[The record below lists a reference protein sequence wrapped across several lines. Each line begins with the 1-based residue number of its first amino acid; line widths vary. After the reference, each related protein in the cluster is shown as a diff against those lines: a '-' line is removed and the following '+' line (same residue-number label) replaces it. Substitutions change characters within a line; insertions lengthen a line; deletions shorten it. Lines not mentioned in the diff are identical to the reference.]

1 MEYVIITDATCD
13 LSPELLNTHG
23 IEIIPMD
30 YIVADETYTWDGA
43 HKDRALLHSFYE
55 HLRKDKS
62 PTSTSQ
68 IPPNRYYDAFEPH
81 VKEGRGIIYIALS
94 SGVSNT
100 CESAMAAVNMLKES
114 YEDISIAVIDSLSGS
129 FGEGLL
135 VEAALKNKSAGMGFE
150 DNVSW
155 LREHVMNVRTFVK
168 LEDLMFLSR
177 GGRLSKT
184 SAVIGTALN
193 IKPIMF
199 FDSEGKASMAAKKH
213 GIKLALADITE
224 RFEKTFDPSISDTVY
239 IVDTDNQ
246 KEADMLETLLK
257 NAHTALNIV
266 KAEINPIVGSLLGPD
281 VSGLVYFGTRKDIQT

>member
-43 HKDRALLHSFYE
+43 HKDRTLLHSFYE

-155 LREHVMNVRTFVK
+155 LREHVMNVRTFPGVTVSTASTPS
-168 LEDLMFLSR
+168 DSSVLSA
-177 GGRLSKT
+177 SD
-184 SAVIGTALN
+184 SAAVSAAVVSSVFDEHAASESAITA
-193 IKPIMF
+193 
-199 FDSEGKASMAAKKH
+199 AA
-213 GIKLALADITE
+213 A
-224 RFEKTFDPSISDTVY
+224 TV
-239 IVDTDNQ
+239 
-246 KEADMLETLLK
+246 
-257 NAHTALNIV
+257 
-266 KAEINPIVGSLLGPD
+266 
-281 VSGLVYFGTRKDIQT
+281 